1 MKEDEKVIDTGAAPS
16 WFNELS
22 GEERTWATNYL
33 IERMPRKAMAGF
45 AFEVRGDL
53 ALLIQSI
60 RTLETMAE
68 GVKLIARARNNLRQ
82 KRYRASAKGRAICS
96 FTLPRDTKA
105 KLKGLA
111 KSAGTT
117 ETAIIEDLIEGARQS
132 RQDRKEEKRRE
143 VLEKTIARNSS
154 KLAQELNKIRLEV
167 TTKHLDASLKRLAS
181 WQVYLNEQ
189 APELSSEQESEANKI
204 AEKRMRE
211 IQEAIRAVVAK
222 HEMMSPRNI

>member
-1 MKEDEKVIDTGAAPS
+1 VSETGAAPS
-16 WFNELS
+16 WFNELN
-22 GEERTWATNYL
+22 GEERAWATNYL
-33 IERMPRKAMAGF
+33 VERMPREALAGL
-45 AFEVRGDL
+45 AFEVRVNP

-60 RTLETMAE
+60 RKLETMAE
-68 GVKLIARARNNLRQ
+68 GVKLIGRARNNLRQ
-82 KRYRASAKGRAICS
+82 KRYRASAKGRATCS

-117 ETAIIEDLIEGARQS
+117 ETAIIESLIEEAQQS
-132 RQDRKEEKRRE
+132 SQDRKEEKRRWA
-143 VLEKTIARNSS
+143 LEKTITRNSS
-154 KLAQELNKIRLEV
+154 KLAQELNKIRLDA
-167 TTKHLDASLKRLAS
+167 TTRHLDTCLKRLS
-181 WQVYLNEQ
+181 GWQVYLNEQ

-211 IQEAIRAVVAK
+211 IQEAIRAIVAK

>member
-1 MKEDEKVIDTGAAPS
+1 MSDTGAAPS

-33 IERMPRKAMAGF
+33 VERMPREAMAGL
-45 AFEVRGDL
+45 AFEVRGNP

-60 RTLETMAE
+60 RKLETMVE
-68 GVKLIARARNNLRQ
+68 GVKLITRVRNNLRQ
-82 KRYRASAKGRAICS
+82 KRYRASAKGRATCS

-111 KSAGTT
+111 KIAETT
-117 ETAIIEDLIEGARQS
+117 ETAIIESLIEGAQQS
-132 RQDRKEEKRRE
+132 SQDRKEEKRRE
-143 VLEKTIARNSS
+143 ALEKTITRNSS
-154 KLAQELNKIRLEV
+154 KLAQELNKIRLEA

-189 APELSSEQESEANKI
+189 TPELSAEQESEANRI

-211 IQEAIRAVVAK
+211 IQEAIRAIVAK

>member
-1 MKEDEKVIDTGAAPS
+1 MSETGIAPS
-16 WFNELS
+16 WFNQLNDK
-22 GEERTWATNYL
+22 ERAWATNYL
-33 IERMPRKAMAGF
+33 VEKMPREALAGF
-45 AFEVRGDL
+45 ASEVR
-53 ALLIQSI
+53 ANPTLLIQSI
-60 RTLETMAE
+60 RKLEKMAE
-68 GVKLIARARNNLRQ
+68 GVKLITRVRNNLRQ
-82 KRYRASAKGRAICS
+82 KRYRASAKGRATCS

-117 ETAIIEDLIEGARQS
+117 ETAIIESLIEGAQQS
-132 RQDRKEEKRRE
+132 SQDQKEEKRRE
-143 VLEKTIARNSS
+143 ALVKTITRNSS
-154 KLAQELNKIRLEV
+154 KLAQELNKIRLEA
-167 TTKHLDASLKRLAS
+167 TTKYLDASLKRLAS

-189 APELSSEQESEANKI
+189 APELSSEQESEANRI